1 MWFSKSPY
9 AGLASSDSGDEHG
22 VPETQGHQC
31 FSLRPKGFPSQLTI
45 AASGWLL
52 SGILFVILVFQDAN
66 MRKHDCFSETSAYS
80 PLVEYIPHQFVKLRT
95 NGTLEYPSGFRGRPS
110 QELDDNW
117 DRISIFRPL
126 DIPISDE
133 QYTRFGSS
141 IETAVRSQTNPAAG
155 FFVQPEFSHQLHCV
169 NLLRKATFYN
179 FNYYRDT
186 GFDFRGNDEQMV
198 QTHVDHCIEIIR
210 QFVMCH
216 ADVGLVASHW
226 IAEANHPWPD
236 FNTNK
241 VCRDF
246 DGILDWTLKHQA
258 PLGTAMVPK
267 KPHGVKALATP
278 P

>member
-9 AGLASSDSGDEHG
+9 TGLKSSDSEDELG
-22 VPETQGHQC
+22 VPEKQAHRC
-31 FSLRPKGFPSQLTI
+31 LPLSLARVPLLLTI
-45 AASGWLL
+45 AASGWFL
-52 SGILFVILVFQDAN
+52 SGILFVILIFQNGDVG
-66 MRKHDCFSETSAYS
+66 KHDCFVETSVYS
-80 PLVEYIPHQFVKLRT
+80 PLVEYVPHRLVKART
-95 NGTLEYPSGFRGRPS
+95 NGTLDYPSKFRGRPS

-117 DRISIFRPL
+117 DSVSIFRPL

-133 QYTRFGSS
+133 QYSKFGAS
-141 IETAVRSQTNPAAG
+141 IETAVRSQTNPDTS

-169 NLLRKATFYN
+169 NLLRKTTYFN
-179 FNYYRDT
+179 FDYYRDT
-186 GFDFRGNDEQMV
+186 GFDFRGRDEQMI

-246 DGILDWTLKHQA
+246 EGILDWTLRHQA
-258 PLGTAMVPK
+258 PLGTEMIPK
-267 KPHGVKALATP
+267 KPHGAKALATP